1 DDGHAECLHPRRNPV
16 PADEAAHARA
26 GCRRRGTIR
35 GQGRRGRQPMSTDIA
50 ASARAATPSAGRGR
64 VFTLWSRLCGLLLDA
79 VLLVF
84 FLIAATAVLDVLVRL
99 IVLIVGYSTAWRID
113 PRDYKYYGFDPS
125 RHLDDWWRLGLTVGS
140 AVVLS
145 AIFYGSLRL
154 RRYLMSRF
162 IDA

>member
-1 DDGHAECLHPRRNPV
+1 
-16 PADEAAHARA
+16 
-26 GCRRRGTIR
+26 
-35 GQGRRGRQPMSTDIA
+35 
-50 ASARAATPSAGRGR
+50 GR

-162 IDA
+162 IDASFENFVSKRYLLASGGRSLVSLITIVSVLGVAVGVMALVVVISVMNGFTRTLTDKMMGIF